1 MHNTVVALMV
11 GLWHELSMRQVAL
24 DLEREVQANRIML
37 AADKTSMFSVV
48 LQGRV
53 SSTKRQSVHSD

>member
-11 GLWHELSMRQVAL
+11 GLWYELGIRQVAL
-24 DLEREVQANRIML
+24 DPEREVQANRIML

-53 SSTKRQSVHSD
+53 SSTKQQSVHSD